1 MSLHSWGYWC
11 FSQQSWFLSNK
22 ETKYF
27 VVPFPFLLLQSLSS
41 DRWIYEGNN
50 NTDAEQ
56 FNLKESFKEFNST
69 ATLAFESIAQRLMA
83 DNCLSHRDFNS
94 TSNEQ

>member
-1 MSLHSWGYWC
+1 MQIWGYWY
-11 FSQQSWFLSNK
+11 FSQQSWFLSDK

-27 VVPFPFLLLQSLSS
+27 LIPLPLLLFQSLSS

-50 NTDAEQ
+50 TDVEQ
-56 FNLKESFKEFNST
+56 FNLKESFMEFNSI

-83 DNCLSHRDFNS
+83 DNCLSHRDFKS
-94 TSNEQ
+94 TSNE